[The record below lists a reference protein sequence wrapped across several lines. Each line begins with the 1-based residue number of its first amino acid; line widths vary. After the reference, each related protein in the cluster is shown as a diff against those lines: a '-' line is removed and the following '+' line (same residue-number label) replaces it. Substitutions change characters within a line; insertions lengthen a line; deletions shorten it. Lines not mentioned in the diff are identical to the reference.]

1 MFAYYLRLALKS
13 IRRNAV
19 LSSLMVSAIGIGIG
33 ACMTVITVYY
43 MMSSNPIPHKSEQLF
58 AVQLNSWEAPGPYD
72 LDDPDLLPE
81 VITYRDAMNLLDSE
95 VPDRATAMYES
106 VFTLDPENPEIN
118 PMLAIGR
125 FTTADFFF
133 MFEAPFLYGG
143 PWTLDAGGT
152 PPEDAAVINFET
164 NETVFGGENSV
175 GRSISLDNREF
186 TVVGVLDQWEPVPK
200 YYTAFNDDF
209 GQTDD
214 VFLPIEV
221 NESWQKQNFGNT
233 NCWGDTPM
241 NTFEDFL
248 NSECVWVEYWVELS
262 SVDQQA
268 SFEAWL
274 AGYIAEQKQLG
285 RFQIEGAEGRISD
298 VMEWLEVNRVVSQD
312 VRVLLGLAFM
322 FLAVCLL
329 NTVALLLA
337 KFSGKAPRVGLR
349 RALGASKASIF
360 RQNLVEVGV
369 IGLAGG
375 ALGLALAWLGL
386 RGVNAVNMGRYDR
399 MIDMDWQL
407 VSFALVLSIIAA
419 IFAGLYPTWRVCQ
432 VPPAT
437 YLKTQ

>member
-1 MFAYYLRLALKS
+1 MFAYYVRLALKS

-43 MMSSNPIPHKSEQLF
+43 MMSSNPIPHKSDQLF
-58 AVQLNSWEAPGPYD
+58 AVQLESWEAPGPYD
-72 LDDPDLLPE
+72 IDNPELLPE
-81 VITYRDAMNLLDSE
+81 LITYRDAMNLLQSE
-95 VPDRATAMYES
+95 VSDRATAMYES
-106 VFTLDPENPEIN
+106 VFTLEPENPDIN

-125 FTTADFFF
+125 FTTADFFS
-133 MFEAPFLYGG
+133 MFEVPFLYGG
-143 PWTLDAGGT
+143 PWAPDSNGN

-175 GRSISLDNREF
+175 GRTISLDNREF
-186 TVVGVLDQWEPVPK
+186 TVVGVLDQWQPTPK
-200 YYTAFNDDF
+200 YYTAHNDNF
-209 GQTDD
+209 GETDD
-214 VFLPIEV
+214 IFLPIEI
-221 NESWQKQNFGNT
+221 NEGWEKQNFGNT
-233 NCWGDTPM
+233 NCWGDDPI
-241 NTFEDFL
+241 NSFRDFL
-248 NSECVWVEYWVELS
+248 NSECVWVEFWAELS
-262 SVDQQA
+262 SADQRA
-268 SFEAWL
+268 RYESWL
-274 AGYIAEQKQLG
+274 AGYVAEQKQLG
-285 RFQIEGAEGRISD
+285 RFPIENARVQISD
-298 VMEWLEVNRVVSQD
+298 VMEWLTINRVVSED

-375 ALGLALAWLGL
+375 AFGLLLAWLGL

-399 MIDMDWQL
+399 LVDMDWQL
-407 VSFALVLSIIAA
+407 VSFALLMSIAA
-419 IFAGLYPTWRVCQ
+419 AIIAGLYPTWRVCQ